1 MRTKSKKTVFVHPN
15 GYFEV
20 VEVSGVNLMG
30 DPFHYCKA
38 IYTPNRDKRGIA
50 HEEEYAVQKT
60 MPHFHRMTCEER
72 ESIRTMFL
80 GGMKTVEIA
89 QKTGRS
95 TQAIRDATKDLRE
108 PKNVRFWS
116 EDDKKKARE
125 MWFDGYSLRRIGRE
139 LDRNPSSVRDM
150 LQREWKPSGQ

>member
-1 MRTKSKKTVFVHPN
+1 MRTTSKKTVFVHPN

-30 DPFHYCKA
+30 DAFCYHEA
-38 IYTPNRDKRGIA
+38 VYTPNRDKRGVA
-50 HEEEYAVQKT
+50 HEENTAQA
-60 MPHFHRMTCEER
+60 MPRFRRMTCEER
-72 ESIRTMFL
+72 ESICTMFL
-80 GGMKTVEIA
+80 DGMKTAEIA

-116 EDDKKKARE
+116 EDDKNKARE
-125 MWFDGYSLRRIGRE
+125 MWFDGYSFSRIGRE

-150 LQREWKPSGQ
+150 LQRELKLRGQ